1 MLGGDGGGMIEVGDG
16 AGDLQDAVVRAGRKP
31 HPPHR
36 HFERALAGVVE
47 RADLADIADW
57 HAGVVEA
64 AGVLH
69 GAGLFDTGADD
80 GGGFGSGVA
89 AEFLEGD
96 GGDLDM
102 DIDAVEQGT
111 ADLAQIVLDLA
122 RGTAALAGGIAEKAA
137 LVRISV
143 LASNVRARQ
152 T

>member
-1 MLGGDGGGMIEVGDG
+1 M
-16 AGDLQDAVVRAGRKP
+16 
-31 HPPHR
+31 
-36 HFERALAGVVE
+36 
-47 RADLADIADW
+47 
-57 HAGVVEA
+57 
-64 AGVLH
+64 LH